1 MFPPVAR
8 FRLLPF
14 GFCLLPL
21 LSVFA
26 QEPSPAM
33 NPAPIQADLTLHAD
47 QPQGTINKNLY
58 GQFAEH
64 LGRSIYEGLWV
75 GEDSPIPNTRGIRN
89 DVVAALK
96 TLQVPVLR
104 WPGGCFADEYHWQ
117 DGVGPRDK
125 RVPMVNTNWG
135 GVKETN
141 QFGTH
146 EFFDLC
152 AQIGCEPYVCGNLG
166 SGTPQEMSAWV
177 EYMTSAADSPLAN
190 QRRANGRQ
198 EPWHLR
204 YFAIGN
210 EAWGCG
216 GEMRPEFY
224 ADNFRRYNAFVKNQP
239 HNKLDRIA
247 CGPNAEDYH
256 WTETVM
262 PLAGRFMNGFSLHY
276 YTVPTGKWEHKGNA
290 YGFPE
295 SEWFSTFSEAQRL
308 DTMLTKHAAI
318 MDKSDPEKKVGLVV
332 DEWGNWFT
340 SEPGTNPG
348 FLYQQNTIRDAV
360 SAGFNL
366 NILHAHHDRVSMAC
380 IAQMVNVLQAMIL
393 TDKEKMLL
401 TPTYHT
407 LEMYKVHQDATF
419 LPVDLHAPTFPGKD
433 APVPTLSAT
442 ASRDRAG
449 KLHLS
454 VVNLDPHRAATV
466 TAKLTGATAK
476 TVTGRVLTADTLD
489 ARNTF
494 EHPDAVHP
502 VPYEGA
508 AISGDTVTLQLPARS
523 VTVLEIL

>member
-1 MFPPVAR
+1 
-8 FRLLPF
+8 
-14 GFCLLPL
+14 
-21 LSVFA
+21 
-26 QEPSPAM
+26 M
-33 NPAPIQADLTLHAD
+33 NPEIQAELTRHQLDNTLWVDPGSPFQAELTVHAD
-47 QPQGTINKNLY
+47 QPRGTINRNLY

-64 LGRSIYEGLWV
+64 LGRCIYEGLWV

-96 TLQVPVLR
+96 NLQVPVLR

-152 AQIGCEPYVCGNLG
+152 GQVGCEPYVCGNMG
-166 SGTPQEMSAWV
+166 SGTVQEMSAWV
-177 EYMTSAADSPLAN
+177 EYITSDADAPLAN
-190 QRRANGRQ
+190 QRRANGR
-198 EPWHLR
+198 EKPWKLK
-204 YFAIGN
+204 YFAVGN
-210 EAWGCG
+210 ESWGCG

-224 ADNFRRYNAFVKNQP
+224 ADNFRRYNAFIKNQP
-239 HNKLDRIA
+239 HNKVDRIA
-247 CGPNAEDYH
+247 GGPPDDNYA
-256 WTETVM
+256 WTDTVM
-262 PLAGRFMNGFSLHY
+262 NLVGLRAQGLSAHY
-276 YTVPTGKWEHKGNA
+276 YNFGGGDYNHKTVAT
-290 YGFPE
+290 GFPE
-295 SEWFSTFSEAQRL
+295 KDWYAIVHQANRL
-308 DTMLTKHAAI
+308 DEIIAGHSRV
-318 MDKSDPEKKVGLVV
+318 MDRYDHDKKVGLVV
-332 DEWGNWFT
+332 DEWGNWWT
-340 SEPGTNPG
+340 PEPGTNPG

-360 SAGFNL
+360 TCGLQL
-366 NILHAHHDRVSMAC
+366 NILHAHHERVSMAC
-380 IAQMVNVLQAMIL
+380 IAQMVNVLQAMVL
-393 TDKEKMLL
+393 TNKEKMLL

-407 LEMYKVHQDATF
+407 MEMYKVHQDATF
-419 LPVDLHAPTFPGKD
+419 LPVDLSAPTFEDKGAKGPL
-433 APVPTLSAT
+433 LSAT
-442 ASRDRAG
+442 ASRDKAG

-454 VVNLDPHRAATV
+454 IVNLDAHHPAMV
-466 TAKLTGATAK
+466 TARLTGATAK

-508 AISGDTVTLQLPARS
+508 TVSGDTLTLQLPAKS